1 MNIESDTK
9 EQVVVS
15 NQGIKNNLEG
25 IQGSDSYEQNVHKSY
40 NSVSHQIVENE
51 KKFLE
56 LGIKAEIE
64 VVDNES
70 YASKKSNKNNQIPE
84 IKNYEKVNDKS
95 DLSVGKFKIEN
106 QEKFIE
112 LEIIPDTKEKDIDN
126 KVKEISEE
134 NKNTKDTIFT
144 GVKSENNKYEA
155 FLKDINS
162 KNPLDYLQIAKSAI
176 ITQQVDKLVF
186 MSGCEPPVRY
196 IIEII
201 TYMGEFQKI
210 LTCRETHRWCHKN
223 CSQ

>member
-1 MNIESDTK
+1 MNIESDIK
-9 EQVVVS
+9 QQVVIS
-15 NQGIKNNLEG
+15 SQGIKNNVEVIKG
-25 IQGSDSYEQNVHKSY
+25 NNSYEQNVHKSY
-40 NSVSHQIVENE
+40 NSVTHQIIENE
-51 KKFLE
+51 KKFTE
-56 LGIKAEIE
+56 LGIKSEIE

-70 YASKKSNKNNQIPE
+70 YASKKSNKNNHYPE
-84 IKNYEKVNDKS
+84 IKNYEQVNDKS
-95 DLSVGKFKIEN
+95 DLSVEKFKIEN
-106 QEKFIE
+106 KEKFIE
-112 LEIIPDTKEKDIDN
+112 LEILPDIEKKYMDN

-134 NKNTKDTIFT
+134 NKNTKDTIFNA
-144 GVKSENNKYEA
+144 VKSENNKYEA

-201 TYMGEFQKI
+201 TYMGEFKK
-210 LTCRETHRWCHKN
+210 LFTCRETHRWCHKN